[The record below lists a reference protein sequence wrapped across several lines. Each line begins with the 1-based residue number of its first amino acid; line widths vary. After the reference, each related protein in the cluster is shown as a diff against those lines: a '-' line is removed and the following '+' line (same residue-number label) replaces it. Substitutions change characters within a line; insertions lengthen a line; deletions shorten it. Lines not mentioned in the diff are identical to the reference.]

1 MKIRK
6 TTVTAAAGRARLVA
20 AFTLLVTAC
29 GCAERIPEPVIVPSA
44 PHISWLIAVHSGN
57 DNEQTVCQSD
67 PRTDCV
73 LVSATAGARRM
84 VTVHLYLHPSTV
96 QTKYVGAMQLGFL
109 NGSAEPHETR
119 VNSTVKRGSSP
130 VGVSVTGVLT
140 SKPGTYPM
148 TIALTAETSSTQR
161 PVDIR
166 EMLSVTVK

>member
-1 MKIRK
+1 
-6 TTVTAAAGRARLVA
+6 
-20 AFTLLVTAC
+20 
-29 GCAERIPEPVIVPSA
+29 
-44 PHISWLIAVHSGN
+44 
-57 DNEQTVCQSD
+57 
-67 PRTDCV
+67 
-73 LVSATAGARRM
+73 M